1 MASGVIITT
10 ILASSSGVLALQP
23 PRQHHYPRL
32 PLPSQHRCLSHCFDD
47 PNRTLRRPLILNQP
61 GSPRQRFRRPR
72 RHYRDW
78 LERHRRSRRDLRL
91 GGRLRVLLRTV

>member
-1 MASGVIITT
+1 MASGVIITPV
-10 ILASSSGVLALQP
+10 LASSSGVLVLQP

-47 PNRTLRRPLILNQP
+47 LNRTLRQLLILNRL
-61 GSPRQRFRRPR
+61 GSPRQHFHRPR

-91 GGRLRVLLRTV
+91 GGRLRVSLRTV